1 MGVHPKSKMKDRIY
15 QLMLTTGKTQKDFAA
30 ELCIAQASLSAILKG
45 TTKPSAAVVAA
56 VHERFPEVSVNW
68 LMFGEGDMYVSHGT
82 VGTESRAMG
91 AEQDPVLDETHV
103 QGDLFS
109 TSAAAPSAVPVVRE
123 VVKYLDKPQ
132 RRITEIRVFYDDGT
146 YETFS

>member
-1 MGVHPKSKMKDRIY
+1 M
-15 QLMLTTGKTQKDFAA
+15 TGKTQKDFAE

-45 TTKPSAAVVAA
+45 TTKPSAAVVTA

-68 LMFGEGDMYVSHGT
+68 LMFGEGEMYGSAPVSDVSHVSHVSHVSAGT
-82 VGTESRAMG
+82 DGSQV
-91 AEQDPVLDETHV
+91 DEL

-109 TSAAAPSAVPVVRE
+109 TPAATPAAVPVVRE